1 MFLNRKAI
9 AEILDMEWISDDQEH
24 VYTVLAK
31 IVGIDH
37 GYGWCYVSCNQCSKK
52 LVPDNGSF
60 VCNTCKK
67 ECCYPIIRYKIHVRV
82 SDESGSTTFVILNQD
97 AEKLIDSCAN
107 KFVNRL
113 GVESNKF
120 PEEIINLT
128 GKTFVFKIKLTDYNL
143 KDVFENYTVVKIFE
157 VDDTLEAKFCGFS
170 SDKGVESKGKRT
182 ATTMIDEQSVDFPNN
197 VVASTETR
205 GSICEGETSGDHVTP
220 EKESGQMKKLKNRK

>member
-1 MFLNRKAI
+1 MFDCSSCEGVQPPPIAIITSTTIKRFRGELTYNSTTATRIYLNPDIPEAKAI
-9 AEILDMEWISDDQEH
+9 TL
-24 VYTVLAK
+24 
-31 IVGIDH
+31 
-37 GYGWCYVSCNQCSKK
+37 
-52 LVPDNGSF
+52 
-60 VCNTCKK
+60 
-67 ECCYPIIRYKIHVRV
+67 RYKIHVRV
-82 SDESGSTTFVILNQD
+82 SDESGSTTFVIFNQD

-143 KDVFENYTVVKIFE
+143 KDGYENYTVVKIFE

-205 GSICEGETSGDHVTP
+205 VSICEGETSGDHVTP
-220 EKESGQMKKLKNRK
+220 EKESGQMKKLKKRK